1 MRATALEERIALM
14 ALMLRWVA
22 SLLMV
27 AVAACA
33 GPTGPLFPDA
43 VSKISPPAGDM
54 ARIYFYREYEP
65 YESLTQAY
73 LYLNGQPVAVSVPGG
88 VSYRDVAPAT
98 YTLSAWTQGDFP
110 NASKTVVARAG
121 DTFYAK
127 IESLRA
133 WQSGGGDPSYE
144 RDTFIVTLVDP
155 AQAHRDLARM
165 HYVPPERTVARARL
179 GAASHS

>member
-1 MRATALEERIALM
+1 M
-14 ALMLRWVA
+14 ARTLRWVA
-22 SLLMV
+22 SLLML
-27 AVAACA
+27 AVAGCA

-43 VSKISPPAGDM
+43 VSTISQPADGM

-73 LYLNGQPVAVSVPGG
+73 LYLNGQPVAVSVSGG

-98 YTLSAWTQGDFP
+98 YTVSAWTQGDFP
-110 NASKTVVARAG
+110 NASKTVVAHAG
-121 DTFYAK
+121 DIFYVK
-127 IESLRA
+127 IQSLRA

-144 RDTFIVTLVDP
+144 RDTFIVALIDP

-165 HYVPPERTVARARL
+165 HYVPPERTVVHASVS
-179 GAASHS
+179 AAPPS

>member
-1 MRATALEERIALM
+1 M
-14 ALMLRWVA
+14 APTLRRVA
-22 SLLMV
+22 SLLML

-33 GPTGPLFPDA
+33 GPTGPLFTDA
-43 VSKISPPAGDM
+43 VSKIAPPAGDM

-88 VSYRDVAPAT
+88 VSYRDVAAAT
-98 YTLSAWTQGDFP
+98 YTVSAWTQGDFA

-121 DTFYAK
+121 DVFYAK

-155 AQAHRDLARM
+155 ARAHRDLARM
-165 HYVPPERTVARARL
+165 HYVPPERTLVRSTVGPAPP
-179 GAASHS
+179 S

>member
-1 MRATALEERIALM
+1 M
-14 ALMLRWVA
+14 APMLRWLA
-22 SLLMV
+22 WLLLV
-27 AVAACA
+27 AVAGCA

-43 VSKISPPAGDM
+43 VSKISPPADGM

-73 LYLNGQPVAVSVPGG
+73 LYLNGQRVAVSVPGG

-98 YTLSAWTQGDFP
+98 YAISAWTQGDFP
-110 NASKTVVARAG
+110 NASKTIAARAG
-121 DTFYAK
+121 DIVYAK

-165 HYVPPERTVARARL
+165 HYVPPERTVAHSTL
-179 GAASHS
+179 GAASPS

>member
-1 MRATALEERIALM
+1 MMGTVLEERIAVM
-14 ALMLRWVA
+14 ARTLRWVA
-22 SLLMV
+22 SLLV
-27 AVAACA
+27 LAVAGCA
-33 GPTGPLFPDA
+33 GPSGPLFPDA
-43 VSKISPPAGDM
+43 VSTISPPAADM

-98 YTLSAWTQGDFP
+98 YSLSAWTQGDFP
-110 NASKTVVARAG
+110 NGSKTVAAQAG
-121 DTFYAK
+121 DIIYVK

-144 RDTFIVTLVDP
+144 RDTFIVALIDP
-155 AQAHRDLARM
+155 AKAHRDLARM
-165 HYVPPERTVARARL
+165 HYVPPERTVARVAIR
-179 GAASHS
+179 AVP

>member
-1 MRATALEERIALM
+1 M
-14 ALMLRWVA
+14 ARTLRWLA
-22 SLLMV
+22 SLLLI
-27 AVAACA
+27 ALAGCA

-43 VSKISPPAGDM
+43 VSTISPPAGGM

-73 LYLNGQPVAVSVPGG
+73 LYLNGERVAVSVPGG

-98 YTLSAWTQGDFP
+98 YTVSAWTQGDFP
-110 NASKTVVARAG
+110 NASRSVVARAG
-121 DTFYAK
+121 DIFYAK

-133 WQSGGGDPSYE
+133 WQSGGGETNFE
-144 RDTFIVTLVDP
+144 RDTFIVTLIDP

-165 HYVPPERTVARARL
+165 HYVPPERTVV
-179 GAASHS
+179 GSSVVAAPPS

>member
-1 MRATALEERIALM
+1 M
-14 ALMLRWVA
+14 ARMLRWVA

-43 VSKISPPAGDM
+43 VSKISPPATGM

-65 YESLTQAY
+65 YESLTQAF
-73 LYLNGQPVAVSVPGG
+73 LYLNGQRVAVSVSGG

-98 YTLSAWTQGDFP
+98 YTISAWTQGDFP
-110 NASKTVVARAG
+110 NGSRTVAAHAG
-121 DTFYAK
+121 DIIYAK
-127 IESLRA
+127 VESLRA

-144 RDTFIVTLVDP
+144 RDTFIVTLMDP

-165 HYVPPERTVARARL
+165 HYVPPERTLVRSRV
-179 GAASHS
+179 GPASSS

>member
-1 MRATALEERIALM
+1 M
-14 ALMLRWVA
+14 ARTLRWIA
-22 SLLMV
+22 SLLLA
-27 AVAACA
+27 AVAGCA

-43 VSKISPPAGDM
+43 VSKIAPPAGGM

-73 LYLNGQPVAVSVPGG
+73 LYLNGQRVAVSVPGG

-98 YTLSAWTQGDFP
+98 YTVSAWTQGDFA
-110 NASKTVVARAG
+110 NASRTVVAHDG
-121 DTFYAK
+121 DIFYVK

-144 RDTFIVTLVDP
+144 RDTFIVALIDP

-165 HYVPPERTVARARL
+165 HYVPPERTLVRSMVGPAPP
-179 GAASHS
+179 S

>member
-1 MRATALEERIALM
+1 M
-14 ALMLRWVA
+14 ARMLRWVA
-22 SLLMV
+22 SLLML
-27 AVAACA
+27 AVAGCA

-43 VSKISPPAGDM
+43 VSTISQPAGGM

-98 YTLSAWTQGDFP
+98 YTVSAWTQGDLP
-110 NASKTVVARAG
+110 NASKTVVAHAG
-121 DTFYAK
+121 DIFYVK
-127 IESLRA
+127 IQSLRA

-144 RDTFIVTLVDP
+144 RDTFVVALIDP

-165 HYVPPERTVARARL
+165 HYVPPERTVVGSAL
-179 GAASHS
+179 GAASPS

>member
-1 MRATALEERIALM
+1 M
-14 ALMLRWVA
+14 ARMLRWVA
-22 SLLMV
+22 SLLML
-27 AVAACA
+27 ALAGCA

-43 VSKISPPAGDM
+43 VAKISPPAGDM

-73 LYLNGQPVAVSVPGG
+73 LYLNGQRVAVSVPGG

-98 YTLSAWTQGDFP
+98 YTISAWTQGDFP
-110 NASKTVVARAG
+110 YASKTIVARPG
-121 DTFYAK
+121 DIIYAK
-127 IESLRA
+127 VESLRA

-165 HYVPPERTVARARL
+165 HYVPPERTLVRAKV
-179 GAASHS
+179 GPAPPS